1 MLCDRCGERE
11 ATHHDVVVTGG
22 QINETHLC
30 ELCAAELGLG
40 VQAGAVGALLSQVVL
55 GPGHSVKPA
64 ESASSSRCEHCGMT
78 FAEFKNSGLMGC
90 AGCYEAFETRLVPL
104 LERAHEGGNRHIG
117 KTPRRSLARGRTQ
130 GLGEASA
137 IEDAH
142 ARADRIE
149 RLRRELAEAVQS
161 EAYERAASIR
171 DELRALTH
179 PGGAPG
185 DKGGGED

>member
-22 QINETHLC
+22 QIKETHLC
-30 ELCAAELGLG
+30 ERCAAELGLG
-40 VQAGAVGALLSQVVL
+40 VQSGAVGAFLSQVLSPVQ
-55 GPGHSVKPA
+55 GVKPT
-64 ESASSSRCEHCGMT
+64 ESATQARCEHCGMT

-90 AGCYEAFETRLVPL
+90 AGCYEAFEARLVPL

-149 RLRRELAEAVQS
+149 RLRRELGEAVQS

-179 PGGAPG
+179 PG
-185 DKGGGED
+185 DVTGGGGGD

>member
-22 QINETHLC
+22 QIKETHLC
-30 ELCAAELGLG
+30 ERCASEIGVG
-40 VQAGAVGALLSQVVL
+40 VQAGAVGAFLSQVL
-55 GPGHSVKPA
+55 ATGQAVKPA
-64 ESASSSRCEHCGMT
+64 EGAPQTRCEHCGMT

-149 RLRRELAEAVQS
+149 HLRRELAEAVQS

-179 PGGAPG
+179 PGSTPG
-185 DKGGGED
+185 GGGED